1 MALTTAAVIGT
12 VASVGAAASS
22 INQAKKQE
30 SAAKK
35 AAAGQE
41 ASAIESAQFLQ
52 QQGIDGERYIR
63 EAAIEAAATAGQ
75 IPEQAVEPLLRIAG
89 LGKSAFDKAS
99 RDILGGN
106 VTSQNALSQNIAG
119 SSLQGSLG
127 VPTGDGVS
135 DPVRAEL
142 ARQAGLSGQLA
153 GEQFG
158 NGLFDLG
165 RQGVLAAGDIA
176 QIEKRGAGRM
186 GDLATQQASG
196 RAAQLVGAAAPAASM
211 IQGAGEARLLSDFAG
226 NRFNTQTTEQLAGLA
241 GRYLGG
247 N

>member
-1 MALTTAAVIGT
+1 MALVTSAVVGT
-12 VASVGAAASS
+12 VVGVGSAVSAR
-22 INQAKKQE
+22 NQAKKQE

-89 LGKSAFDKAS
+89 LGKSAFDIAS

-127 VPTGDGVS
+127 VPTGNDVS

-142 ARQAGLSGQLA
+142 SRQADLSGQLA

-158 NGLFDLG
+158 SGLFDLG
-165 RQGVLAAGDIA
+165 RQGVLAAGDVA
-176 QIEKRGAGRM
+176 GIESRGAGRM

-196 RAAQLVGAAAPAASM
+196 RASQLVGAAAPAASM

-226 NRFNTQTTEQLAGLA
+226 NRLKTQNAEQLAQLA
-241 GRYLGG
+241 GKYLG
-247 N
+247 